1 MRRNI
6 GAISGGSATFR
17 AFSAS
22 MWRTCGAASRGA
34 SARFRAPDRELH
46 TRTDAAKNA
55 ASFISP
61 VAWPL
66 QIVLLV
72 TQILL
77 SKDAPA
83 PKWMKVEDRRTAVA
97 EP

>member
-1 MRRNI
+1 LWW
-6 GAISGGSATFR
+6 R
-17 AFSAS
+17 ARSS
-22 MWRTCGAASRGA
+22 PGLPWDVCPSH
-34 SARFRAPDRELH
+34 RELH
-46 TRTDAAKNA
+46 TGKDAAKNA